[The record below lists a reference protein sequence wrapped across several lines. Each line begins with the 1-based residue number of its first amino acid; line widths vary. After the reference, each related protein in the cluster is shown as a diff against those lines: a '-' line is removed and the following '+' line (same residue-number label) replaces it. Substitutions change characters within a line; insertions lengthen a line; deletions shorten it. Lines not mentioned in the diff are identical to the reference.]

1 MSCLDRIME
10 LTDVIEE
17 RVLAADWAGEIGL
30 DVAQLG
36 AESLAALGSGRVI
49 VVPGAKYRAIVAA
62 ANSPLGDPIRQAA
75 RAVRARWRK

>member
-1 MSCLDRIME
+1 
-10 LTDVIEE
+10 V
-17 RVLAADWAGEIGL
+17 V
-30 DVAQLG
+30 